1 MNDPKHNHG
10 KNYGYILETIT
21 SVFTAPKPK
30 AGTPIK

>member
-21 SVFTAPKPK
+21 SVFTAPKPQK
-30 AGTPIK
+30 LELQ